1 MPKNDITRSRGGYP
15 GEAGADWESGATA
28 KPEAD
33 EHHGRKRDGGLA
45 GHDKQQGDLQDRGT
59 YRQPNLPEG
68 LTRERKGPLDNH
80 VGRGEAA
87 PQVPKN
93 SHPKEGE

>member
-1 MPKNDITRSRGGYP
+1 
-15 GEAGADWESGATA
+15 
-28 KPEAD
+28 
-33 EHHGRKRDGGLA
+33 
-45 GHDKQQGDLQDRGT
+45 LQDRGT

-68 LTRERKGPLDNH
+68 LTRKRKGPLDNH

-93 SHPKEGE
+93 SHPQEGE